1 MNYFAS
7 VLYAIAVI
15 VGGVK
20 IAVDH
25 WPCEFMAKGT
35 CSADFATASTG
46 NGPRSAFA
54 NNHGGER
61 HRTDASGM
69 HSGQVR

>member
-15 VGGVK
+15 LGGVK

-25 WPCEFMAKGT
+25 WPCEFMAKGA
-35 CSADFATASTG
+35 CSAEFTAASSG
-46 NGPRSAFA
+46 DGPRRGFA
-54 NNHGGER
+54 NSHHGI
-61 HRTDASGM
+61 